1 MRIMPLQP
9 PYDADTAATLQKW
22 MTPGSAVEP
31 LALFRILQQNPQLS
45 ERLRSVGAGIL
56 GKSSRLGIRDRE
68 ILIGRVCARYRC
80 EYEWGV
86 HVAAFSNAAGLSP
99 EAIAATVAGTATDP
113 AWTVSDRRLIRL
125 ADELHDSARVS
136 DELWEELAQ
145 CYSNAEL
152 LELISIV
159 GFYHL
164 ISYVANASQAPL
176 ESWAA
181 RFP

>member
-1 MRIMPLQP
+1 MRILPLQP

-22 MTPGSAVEP
+22 MTPASTAEP
-31 LALFRILQQNPQLS
+31 LALFRILLQNPQLS

-56 GKSSRLGIRDRE
+56 GKSSRIRIRDRE
-68 ILIGRVCARYRC
+68 ILIDRVSARCGC

-86 HVAAFSNAAGLSP
+86 HVAAFGAAANLSP
-99 EAIAATVAGTATDP
+99 DAIKATAAGTATDP
-113 AWTVSDRRLIRL
+113 AWSDADRLLIRF
-125 ADELHDSARVS
+125 ADELHDTARVS
-136 DELWEELAQ
+136 DELWAELAQ

-152 LELISIV
+152 LELIAIV